1 MPKKY
6 IKVSSNI
13 FYELATLTH
22 DVTCSKLQRDEEN
35 ILVPFCLTNALFARF
50 FSLNLSSKSPRQS
63 LVKMKFESYTLHRW
77 KKNCR
82 KLVFWVFPEQLLSH
96 MIFERLHCCKV
107 TLVKKYNK
115 PLLQKSETKIFDQ
128 KRFIKDLF
136 QVNQKKTS
144 AF

>member
-1 MPKKY
+1 M
-6 IKVSSNI
+6 
-13 FYELATLTH
+13 
-22 DVTCSKLQRDEEN
+22 
-35 ILVPFCLTNALFARF
+35 PFCLTNALFARF

-128 KRFIKDLF
+128 KRFHKRLVPSQLEKNLGVLRLNKIMSKLLTVSKYL
-136 QVNQKKTS
+136 QLNY
-144 AF
+144 